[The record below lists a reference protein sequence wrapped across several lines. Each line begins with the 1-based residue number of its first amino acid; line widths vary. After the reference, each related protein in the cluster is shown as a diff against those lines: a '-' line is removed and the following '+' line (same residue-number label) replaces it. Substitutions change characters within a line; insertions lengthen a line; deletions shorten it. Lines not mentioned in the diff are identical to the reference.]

1 MGEIAASSPLMVPHV
16 VLGTACVCGTT
27 CGTMMTPQPEEPI
40 MAEVA
45 RNTHGRRIINVDLTE
60 GELASVRS
68 MLSDRSI
75 TEVYIRTEEYDGVPP
90 GLVDRADGRRLD
102 RQRL

>member
-1 MGEIAASSPLMVPHV
+1 
-16 VLGTACVCGTT
+16 
-27 CGTMMTPQPEEPI
+27 

-75 TEVYIRTEEYDGVPP
+75 TEVYIRTEEYDGVPAA
-90 GLVDRADGRRLD
+90 LVDRVDCRRLD
-102 RQRL
+102 RQRLDAALDRIGHQGGSAFRLSLATAYAKVAA